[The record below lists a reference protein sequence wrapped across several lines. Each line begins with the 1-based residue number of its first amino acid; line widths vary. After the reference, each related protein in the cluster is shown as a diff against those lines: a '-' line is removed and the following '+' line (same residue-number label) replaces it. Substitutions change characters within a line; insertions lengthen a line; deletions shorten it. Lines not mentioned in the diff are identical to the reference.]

1 MECFEEWK
9 PQWPIGSVFSPP
21 LLLGKDEDE
30 PPSKRIRSI
39 QEDEETR
46 GRGEKTYQDLGP
58 LFFIPNHKS
67 LVELYSSPDLS
78 PRLPI
83 PYPGLTLPRFLHT
96 SGSGLLPSASTRIA
110 FEFGHQR
117 AKLDLYEDNFSSVAD
132 FNCLQLLPCGDGSNT
147 MLAFFPTGENCDQ
160 VGYVIVRFHDSQV
173 SAKIN
178 EVNNRVFMAK
188 EKLNHRILKLSVN
201 PAVNGYDNFSGNSL
215 AALQKFLISFIIYI
229 YFLEFF
235 KLFSARF

>member
-1 MECFEEWK
+1 MEVFEEWK

-21 LLLGKDEDE
+21 LLLGEDEDE
-30 PPSKRIRSI
+30 PSSKRCRRST

-46 GRGEKTYQDLGP
+46 GRGKAYEELGP
-58 LFFIPNHKS
+58 LFFIPSRKS

-96 SGSGLLPSASTRIA
+96 SGSGLLPSAASRIA
-110 FEFGHQR
+110 SELGHQR
-117 AKLDLYEDNFSSVAD
+117 AKLNLYEDNFNSVAD
-132 FNCLQLLPCGDGSNT
+132 FNCLQLLPCGDESNT
-147 MLAFFPTGENCDQ
+147 MLAFFPTGENRDQ
-160 VGYVIVRFHDSQV
+160 VGYVIVRFRDSQV

-178 EVNNRVFMAK
+178 EVNNKVFMAK

-201 PAVNGYDNFSGNSL
+201 PVVDGHDNLSGNSL
-215 AALQKFLISFIIYI
+215 AALQKFPN
-229 YFLEFF
+229 FF
-235 KLFSARF
+235 YYY